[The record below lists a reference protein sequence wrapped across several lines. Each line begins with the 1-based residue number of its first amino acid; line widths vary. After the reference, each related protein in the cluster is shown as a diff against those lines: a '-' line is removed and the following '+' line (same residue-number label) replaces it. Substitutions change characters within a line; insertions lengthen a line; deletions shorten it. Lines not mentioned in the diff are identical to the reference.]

1 MVSTLEPSTYGIGF
15 MILPHEMSPAE
26 ALENTAKYE
35 WIIQPTE
42 MEWLD
47 EPALDVQYAHIFQ
60 QRVLKAQA
68 LRTNLHEDPLLLQK
82 MKRHYR
88 NNKIQFIID
97 WGVTF
102 DPRKVGDQLSPIT
115 PFIPFPKQI
124 ALLEFFNW
132 CLKEKEYGLLEK
144 SRESGATWLAIAL
157 WVTYWLF
164 EPGFVA
170 GFGSR
175 KEEYIDKQGDPKS
188 IFWRIR
194 KFIQYL
200 PLEYQPPGFI
210 ERKHSLHMRIIN
222 PENGAVITG
231 EAGDNIGR
239 GDRTTVY
246 VVDEAAFLER
256 PLLVDAALAS
266 TTNCRIDIST
276 SNGAGTPFY
285 AKSVSGN
292 LPVFRF
298 HWSEDPRK
306 DEDWYRTQKRKLDPV
321 ILAQEIDIDHNAA
334 TSDNFIS
341 GADVELAMSQ
351 DASKLEPL
359 GSTFLSIDAAH
370 FGDDKSVI
378 TLRQGRIVFFQKK
391 FTHKSGPELA
401 DIATFI
407 CDDHPGTVDQISIEL
422 DGPGVSC
429 FDQLKLGRYA
439 SITLGLHTGK
449 RLNDGKNYN
458 LRAKMYRKLREWLR
472 DQPVYLPRDMA
483 LKAQLA
489 SIPYAYRDGKLLL
502 KSKKDI
508 KGQGFKSPDE
518 GDSLALG
525 FAVEC
530 NDYQTM
536 GWKPEDVD
544 MYHIPEAVS
553 PFDQRRLG

>member
-1 MVSTLEPSTYGIGF
+1 
-15 MILPHEMSPAE
+15 MILPHEMSAE
-26 ALENTAKYE
+26 QALEACDKYE
-35 WIIQPTE
+35 WIIPPSE
-42 MEWLD
+42 MNWLD
-47 EPALDVQYAHIFQ
+47 GPALDEQYAHIFQ
-60 QRVLKAQA
+60 QRA
-68 LRTNLHEDPLLLQK
+68 LRIQKRRSEMMTDPLILQK

-102 DPRKVGDQLSPIT
+102 DPRRVGDQLTPLT

-124 ALLEFFNW
+124 AALEAFEW
-132 CLKEKEYGLLEK
+132 SLKNKEYLLLEK
-144 SRESGATWLAIAL
+144 SRDSGATWLAIAL
-157 WVTYWLF
+157 WVTYWLY

-188 IFWRIR
+188 IFWRVR
-194 KFIQYL
+194 KFIQFL
-200 PLEYQPPGFI
+200 PVEFQPPGFI

-222 PENGAVITG
+222 PENSAVITG

-256 PLLVDAALAS
+256 ALTVDAALSA

-306 DEDWYRTQKRKLDPV
+306 DRAWYDDQKRKLDPV
-321 ILAQEIDIDHNAA
+321 VLAQEVDIDHNAA

-341 GADVELAMSQ
+341 GADVETAMQQ
-351 DASKLEPL
+351 DASKITPD
-359 GSTFLSIDAAH
+359 GPTYLSIDAAH

-378 TLRQGRIVFFQKK
+378 TLRQGRVVFFQKK
-391 FTHKSGPELA
+391 FTHLDGPALA
-401 DIATFI
+401 GIAI
-407 CDDHPGTVDQISIEL
+407 MISDDHPGEVDQIAIEL

-439 SITLGLHTGK
+439 NITLGLHTGK

-458 LRAKMYRKLREWLR
+458 LRARMYRKLRDWLNNY
-472 DQPVYLPRDMA
+472 PVYLPRDLA

-489 SIPYAYRDGKLLL
+489 SIPYEYRDGKLLL
-502 KSKKDI
+502 KSKKDM
-508 KGQGFKSPDE
+508 KGTGFKSPDE

-530 NDYQTM
+530 NDYAQM
-536 GWKPEDVD
+536 GWKPEDLD

-553 PFDQRRLG
+553 VFDQGRL